1 MGDFLMQPP
10 VIIMLAFVLIC
21 IVLLVGIVALLRS
34 SRANQQASKK
44 AAIQAEL
51 QPPVSRPKPVSNAN
65 TFEMFDAATSHDDP
79 LADLY
84 ADDDDDSVDLASLLS
99 GIGEEKVH
107 TIANGQV
114 SVRLESGNTAQAR
127 ELLSVLRDENDG
139 RLMILA
145 GETAYRTLLNDPEV
159 KKQFTAI
166 MKELSAVILKPDDAA
181 PAAHSPVVQSAI
193 STATPQKTE
202 TPSVTEAPAPQQPT
216 PKPAASVSNENT
228 ATSTRTMKEVAE
240 PLPGDLPSFKMPDN
254 PDNYKVGRF
263 GSVSVKRID
272 KAPELNIA
280 DAIEA
285 YLQYK
290 IEQNPQYQR
299 RGIHIKPAL
308 GGGVKI
314 EADGKSYEFVDE
326 VADADVRSF
335 IQTAINE
342 WQDRQ

>member
-10 VIIMLAFVLIC
+10 VIIMIAFVLIC

-34 SRANQQASKK
+34 SRANQQVSKK

-166 MKELSAVILKPDDAA
+166 MKELSAVILKPDDTA
-181 PAAHSPVVQSAI
+181 PAAQTPVGQPV
-193 STATPQKTE
+193 TTQKTE
-202 TPSVTEAPAPQQPT
+202 TTSVAEAPAQQQPT
-216 PKPAASVSNENT
+216 PKPAAPVSNESA
-228 ATSTRTMKEVAE
+228 ATSTRTMKEVVE

-263 GSVSVKRID
+263 GAVSVKRID

-290 IEQNPQYQR
+290 IDQNPQYQR

-326 VADADVRSF
+326 VADADVKSF

>member
-1 MGDFLMQPP
+1 MDFLMQPP
-10 VIIMLAFVLIC
+10 VIVMMAFVLIC
-21 IVLLVGIVALLRS
+21 IILMVGIIALLRS

-51 QPPVSRPKPVSNAN
+51 QPAVSRQRVPTPAPKPTS
-65 TFEMFDAATSHDDP
+65 TFDMLDSISGDDDP

-84 ADDDDDSVDLASLLS
+84 RDDDDEAVDLASLLS
-99 GIGEEKVH
+99 GMGEEKAH
-107 TIANGQV
+107 TVAAGQV
-114 SVRLESGNTAQAR
+114 NVRLESGSTVQAR
-127 ELLSVLRDENDG
+127 ELLSVLRDEKDG
-139 RLMILA
+139 RLMILS
-145 GETAYRTLLNDPEV
+145 GDTAYRTLLNDPEV

-166 MKELSAVILKPDDAA
+166 MKELSAVILKPDDGSPIAYV
-181 PAAHSPVVQSAI
+181 PAEQSAKPVPT
-193 STATPQKTE
+193 STTQKTE
-202 TPSVTEAPAPQQPT
+202 IPLVAESPT
-216 PKPAASVSNENT
+216 PHESASN
-228 ATSTRTMKEVAE
+228 TSTRTVKEVAE
-240 PLPGDLPSFKMPDN
+240 PLPGDLPSMKMPDN
-254 PDNYKVGRF
+254 PDNYKIGRF
-263 GSVSVKRID
+263 GNVSVKRID

-290 IEQNPQYQR
+290 IEQNPQFQR

-342 WQDRQ
+342 WQDRH

>member
-10 VIIMLAFVLIC
+10 VIIMIAFVLIC
-21 IVLLVGIVALLRS
+21 IVVLVGIVALLRS

-51 QPPVSRPKPVSNAN
+51 QPPVSRSSAPAPKTIS
-65 TFEMFDAATSHDDP
+65 TFDMFDAAASHDDP

-114 SVRLESGNTAQAR
+114 NVRLESGNTVQAR

-159 KKQFTAI
+159 KKLFTLI

-181 PAAHSPVVQSAI
+181 PATQTPVGQPAPA
-193 STATPQKTE
+193 ATQKTE
-202 TPSVTEAPAPQQPT
+202 TPSVTAAPAQQQTTPT
-216 PKPAASVSNENT
+216 PAASVSNEDT

-290 IEQNPQYQR
+290 IDQNPQYQR

-342 WQDRQ
+342 WQERQ